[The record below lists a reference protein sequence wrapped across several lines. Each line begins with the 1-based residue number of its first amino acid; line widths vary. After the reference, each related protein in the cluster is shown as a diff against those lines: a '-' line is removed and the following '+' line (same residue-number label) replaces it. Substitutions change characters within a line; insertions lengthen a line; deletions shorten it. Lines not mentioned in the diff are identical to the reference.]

1 MFFKSKTLFIL
12 TFNAA
17 KIQKT
22 SNNNNFFHE
31 KVVLISTKYS
41 YLRICAILTT
51 INAGADIVFFF
62 L

>member
-1 MFFKSKTLFIL
+1 MIFKSKTMFIL

-31 KVVLISTKYS
+31 KVVLISKKYP
-41 YLRICAILTT
+41 Y
-51 INAGADIVFFF
+51 
-62 L
+62 